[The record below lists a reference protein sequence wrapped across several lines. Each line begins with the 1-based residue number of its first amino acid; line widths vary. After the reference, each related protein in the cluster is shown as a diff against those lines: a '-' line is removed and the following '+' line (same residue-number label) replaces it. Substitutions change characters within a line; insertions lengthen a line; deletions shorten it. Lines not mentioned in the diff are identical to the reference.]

1 MDLLDFLND
10 PAGSRERAQLALE
23 DFSDA
28 NPGDHSARIVAE
40 AHQMESEAVDPLDFL
55 AEQSQLEPVKP
66 VEQEAVT
73 QQLQPVFASEARAPE
88 PTNEDFQRAEDEAVA
103 QLAKYEGDM
112 EGARPRTSTQ
122 IEVDLVA
129 ARHQREWHEMQS
141 LIHRMKPGT
150 MKEIASLREREGEL
164 GIALALALKREAEAR
179 RQIRRDPAAMAAIHS
194 RATGLARER
203 TERKKADEL
212 RRMAEK
218 AKQELVRQQKEEE
231 TERRRK
237 AEENQ
242 RPAKKVK
249 KGQKNAA

>member
-10 PAGSRERAQLALE
+10 PAGSRERAQRALE
-23 DFSDA
+23 DLSDA

-40 AHQMESEAVDPLDFL
+40 AHQMEPDPLDFL
-55 AEQSQLEPVKP
+55 EQGQTAE
-66 VEQEAVT
+66 
-73 QQLQPVFASEARAPE
+73 PE
-88 PTNEDFQRAEDEAVA
+88 PNPDSITAQEQAPVTHQPQPAPDSIPTDEDLRLAEDEAVS

-112 EGARPRTSTQ
+112 ESTRPRTSAQ
-122 IEVDLVA
+122 IKIDLVA

-141 LIHRMKPGT
+141 LIHRLKPST
-150 MKEIASLREREGEL
+150 VKDIAALRAREGEL
-164 GIALALALKREAEAR
+164 GIALSLARKREAEAR
-179 RQIRRDPAAMAAIHS
+179 RQIRRDPAAMAAIHT
-194 RATGLARER
+194 RATGIARER
-203 TERKKADEL
+203 VERKRADEL

-231 TERRRK
+231 AERRRK